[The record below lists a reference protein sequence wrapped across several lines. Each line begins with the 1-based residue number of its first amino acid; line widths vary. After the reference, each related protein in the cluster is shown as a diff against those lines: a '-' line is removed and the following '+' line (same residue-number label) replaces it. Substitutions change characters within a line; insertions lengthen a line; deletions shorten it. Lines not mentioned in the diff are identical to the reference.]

1 VTSLRFEVYLGRLG
15 YLRLRSQR
23 LMSTSAGA
31 VSLSV
36 FALRCA
42 AAVLVRTTSFISG
55 SCEGRSRSSN
65 MWGSVWASGL
75 LIVLVSPAVALAQ
88 ADTEFVWESGAVG
101 QATPADAVVS
111 ISDEAAGPSTSGQ
124 HIEATC
130 AGFENGGIVVGSA
143 DPGGRCEVP
152 YAGTAYSLQTYELL
166 TGPPAA
172 WETPAVPA
180 AAEALPEER
189 MVVAGADS
197 TGASVYPCR
206 ATGACRQWS
215 SADPCELSGAPVG
228 QVAVDSAANSACI
241 VAESDYGTCIC
252 GEFDVLVLP

>member
-1 VTSLRFEVYLGRLG
+1 MSARSPGEHRDTDGVPRRFPRKTAAHLACRHRCRLG
-15 YLRLRSQR
+15 GRRKLARS
-23 LMSTSAGA
+23 LTSAIA
-31 VSLSV
+31 SALLASSV
-36 FALRCA
+36 ASAQEA
-42 AAVLVRTTSFISG
+42 ATFS
-55 SCEGRSRSSN
+55 
-65 MWGSVWASGL
+65 
-75 LIVLVSPAVALAQ
+75 
-88 ADTEFVWESGAVG
+88 WESGAAG
-101 QATPADAVVS
+101 QATPVDAVVS
-111 ISDEAAGPSTSGQ
+111 IPAEPAGTSTSAQ

-166 TGPPAA
+166 TGPPSA
-172 WETPAVPA
+172 WETPAVQA
-180 AAEALPEER
+180 SAEALPEER

-197 TGASVYPCR
+197 TGANVYPCR
-206 ATGACRQWS
+206 ATGACRQWT

-252 GEFDVLVLP
+252 AEFDVLVLP